1 MSAKKKETMSKSTK
15 MPQHESLG
23 KCLESMRHHTLV
35 NGKPLSIDTLCR
47 LAPMSQHTYM
57 SLKRASTAI

>member
-1 MSAKKKETMSKSTK
+1 MSKSTK